1 MVKTE
6 WLCDDC
12 GEKFNS
18 RSARLYHRN
27 HTCKA
32 EGKQII
38 SDDPAPVVEPPK
50 PDPVVRDVVVGAGS
64 DYPQDGSIEHDEP
77 LESFDGDNEEIPV
90 VFIFVAVFCLMII
103 SGAVIFREKI
113 IEFFRRRGKPPAYGV
128 PHAG

>member
-38 SDDPAPVVEPPK
+38 PDDSAPVDEPSK
-50 PDPVVRDVVVGAGS
+50 PDPVARDVVVGAHD
-64 DYPQDGSIEHDEP
+64 DYPDKKEDDP
-77 LESFDGDNEEIPV
+77 VFDGDNQEIPV

-113 IEFFRRRGKPPAYGV
+113 IEFFKRRGKPPAYGV